1 MSYSNKN
8 SKQEQSPY
16 QENPFRLLSDSAL
29 EEVLTMFELNIR
41 FFDPHLSAL
50 VVCAKI
56 ERSVSK
62 DQKPNHNI

>member
-1 MSYSNKN
+1 
-8 SKQEQSPY
+8 
-16 QENPFRLLSDSAL
+16 
-29 EEVLTMFELNIR
+29 MFELNIR
-41 FFDPHLSAL
+41 FFDPRLSAL